1 MDFIDE
7 VTFWAHG
14 GNGGNGCMSFRREKF
29 VPKGGPDG
37 GDGGYGGDVILRVDP
52 AYSTLFDYRHK
63 KHYRAGSGGH
73 GKGKKMA
80 GRDGVPVVL
89 PVPPGTLVKDGQTGD
104 MIADL
109 TQAGQSIVAAKGGRG
124 GKGNVHFKTSSI
136 QAPEKSTTGTEGE
149 RVFIRLELKLLADLG
164 LVGLP
169 NAGKSTLL
177 SRISAA
183 RPKIAN
189 YPFTTLVPNLGI
201 VRCPGNRQFVAAD
214 IPGLIAGAHQGR
226 GLGDRFLRHIE
237 RTAVL
242 LFLVDAAS
250 EDPVRDFKLLLDELE
265 QFEPGLLKKPRLV
278 ALSKIDLISPAAA
291 RKLPRKIGGVPV
303 LRFSGVTG
311 DGIPGLI
318 EAAAGLLFGKR
329 P

>member
-14 GNGGNGCMSFRREKF
+14 GNGGHGCMSFRREKF

-37 GDGGYGGDVILRVDP
+37 GDGGHGGDVILRVDP
-52 AYSTLFDYRHK
+52 AYTTLFDYRHK
-63 KHYRAGSGGH
+63 KHYRAKGGGN
-73 GKGKKMA
+73 GKGKKMS
-80 GRDGVPVVL
+80 GRNGETIEL
-89 PVPPGTLVKDGQTGD
+89 PVPPGTLVKDGETGEL
-104 MIADL
+104 IVDL
-109 TQAGQSIVAAKGGRG
+109 TRKGQTAVVAKGGRG

-136 QAPEKSTTGTEGE
+136 QAPEKSTAGTEGE
-149 RVFIRLELKLLADLG
+149 RRFIRLELKLLADVG

-183 RPKIAN
+183 RPKIAD

-201 VRCPGNRQFVAAD
+201 VKGPGGRTFVAAD
-214 IPGLIAGAHQGR
+214 IPGLIEGAHAGK

-250 EDPVRDFKLLLDELE
+250 DDPGGDYRLLLRELKE
-265 QFEPGLLKKPRLV
+265 FDPAVADKPRLV
-278 ALSKIDLISPAAA
+278 ALSKIDLIPPGD
-291 RKLPRKIGGVPV
+291 RKTLPKKIGGQGV
-303 LRFSGVTG
+303 LRFSCVTG
-311 DGIPGLI
+311 EGLSELV
-318 EAAAGLLFGKR
+318 EAAAGLLSGAR
-329 P
+329 L

>member
-37 GDGGYGGDVILRVDP
+37 GDGGHGGDVILSVDP
-52 AYSTLFDYRHK
+52 ANSTLFDYRHK
-63 KHYRAGSGGH
+63 KHYRAAGGGN
-73 GKGKKMA
+73 GKGKQMY
-80 GRDGVPVVL
+80 GRNGGAVEL
-89 PVPPGTLVKDGQTGD
+89 PVPPGTLVKDGETGEL
-104 MIADL
+104 IADL
-109 TQAGQSIVAAKGGRG
+109 TMKGQTAVVAKGGRG
-124 GKGNVHFKTSSI
+124 GKGNIHFKTSSL
-136 QAPEKSTTGTEGE
+136 QAPEKSTVGAEGE
-149 RVFIRLELKLLADLG
+149 RRFIRLELKLLADVG

-201 VRCPGNRQFVAAD
+201 VRGPGGRTFVAAD
-214 IPGLIAGAHQGR
+214 IPGLIEGAHMGK

-250 EDPVRDFKLLLDELE
+250 DDPGKDFKLLLRELKA
-265 QFEPGLLKKPRLV
+265 FDPAVAGKPRLV
-278 ALSKIDLISPAAA
+278 ALSKIDLIPAES
-291 RKLPRKIGGVPV
+291 RKKLPRKIGGHSV

-311 DGIPGLI
+311 EGLPGLI
-318 EAAAGLLFGKR
+318 EAAAGLLAAER
-329 P
+329 S